1 MEGLF
6 TAPEKLVLLWCPGLS
21 GLVAGV
27 PLDAAGVSPGCRRM
41 LPVCRWMPLDAAGVP
56 PDVAGVE
63 EACGGFRCAFDMGWV
78 NLNKVINF
86 C

>member
-41 LPVCRWMPLDAAGVP
+41 LPGCRRMSLGSKRPAEVFAAHSIWDG
-56 PDVAGVE
+56 
-63 EACGGFRCAFDMGWV
+63 
-78 NLNKVINF
+78 
-86 C
+86 